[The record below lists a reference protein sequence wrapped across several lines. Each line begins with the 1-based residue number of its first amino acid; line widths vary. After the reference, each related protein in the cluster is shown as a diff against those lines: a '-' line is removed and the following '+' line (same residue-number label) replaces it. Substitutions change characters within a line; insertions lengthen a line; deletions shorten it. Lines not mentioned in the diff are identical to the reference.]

1 MSKAQMTLSEL
12 MKSSNNVTN
21 DIFDILNVNRPNSKE
36 AYLTLGAK
44 IQANTLAFK
53 LPDVKFKDTNIQ
65 KLWDDFIRRN
75 KFLEIIQQLET
86 NLYRNGIYAIG
97 ISNNLTIFLAKVQEY
112 KIVENKLVKLSI
124 IIDTI
129 NHQNQQ
135 YDIIK
140 EYDLFNTAN
149 NNINDLYVST
159 YAKRRYDN
167 KNISLNSFK
176 ELNFD
181 YLDEKKQNYIPW
193 IIFKNN
199 YLSNSEI
206 DDVDSSLFKM
216 LDNSLECLL
225 RDNFWS
231 NPFIFITDNFAID
244 SAQNIKDAVY
254 DFGKRVIQ
262 SNSLS
267 FNSVGNPIEFHQGS
281 SNTQF
286 IIQKIDKLNYLI
298 KDQMFFKMNSADFG
312 TKNMHNA
319 EFENLNS
326 NFKAYVE
333 SKANSREE
341 YYGDFIKL
349 FLRIVLNKEN
359 IEFEVTVPNS
369 TKYLKSKEAIY
380 ASDINGIA
388 LNNGNEINIKNE
400 DPNDD

>member
-53 LPDVKFKDTNIQ
+53 LPDVKFKDTYIQ
-65 KLWDDFIRRN
+65 KLWDDFITRN

-97 ISNNLTIFLAKVQEY
+97 ISNNLTIFLAKVSEY

-140 EYDLFNTAN
+140 EYDLFNRAN

-176 ELNFD
+176 DLNFS
-181 YLDEKKQNYIPW
+181 YLDEKKQDFIPW

-400 DPNDD
+400 DSNDD

>member
-53 LPDVKFKDTNIQ
+53 LPDVKFKDADIQ
-65 KLWDDFIRRN
+65 KLWDDFITRN

-140 EYDLFNTAN
+140 EYDLFNRAN

-380 ASDINGIA
+380 TSDINGIA

-400 DPNDD
+400 DSNDD

>member
-65 KLWDDFIRRN
+65 KLWDDFITRN

-140 EYDLFNTAN
+140 EYDLFNRAN

>member
-1 MSKAQMTLSEL
+1 MNKAQFTLNEL
-12 MKSSNNVTN
+12 MKSSNTITN
-21 DIFDILNVNRPNSKE
+21 DIFDILNVSKPNSKE
-36 AYLTLGAK
+36 AYLSLGAK

-53 LPDVKFKDTNIQ
+53 IPEVKFKNKTVQNV
-65 KLWDDFIRRN
+65 WNNFIKAN

-97 ISNNLTIFLAKVQEY
+97 ITQNLEINLAKVNDY
-112 KIVENKLVKLSI
+112 KFINNKLVKLSI
-124 IIDTI
+124 IVDTI
-129 NHQNQQ
+129 NYQNQQ
-135 YDIIK
+135 YDVIK
-140 EYDLFNTAN
+140 EYDLLNAKNTS
-149 NNINDLYVST
+149 IEDLYVSLFAKNRLNDKT
-159 YAKRRYDN
+159 Y
-167 KNISLNSFK
+167 SLNNF
-176 ELNFD
+176 NGYDFD
-181 YLDEKKQNYIPW
+181 YLNEKKQNYIPW

-206 DDVDSSLFKM
+206 DDVDNSLFKM
-216 LDNSLECLL
+216 LDNCLECLL

-244 SAQNIKDAVY
+244 SAGNIKDAVY
-254 DFGKRVIQ
+254 DLGKRVIQ

-333 SKANSREE
+333 SKANAREE
-341 YYGDFIKL
+341 YYSDFIKL
-349 FLRIVLNKEN
+349 FLKIISNSCDED
-359 IEFEVTVPNS
+359 FEVIVPNS
-369 TKYLKSKEAIY
+369 TKYLKSSEAIY
-380 ASDINGIA
+380 ATDINGVAI
-388 LNNGNEINIKNE
+388 NNNNFIGEQ
-400 DPNDD
+400 DA

>member
-53 LPDVKFKDTNIQ
+53 LPDVKFKDTYIQ
-65 KLWDDFIRRN
+65 KLWDDFITRN

-97 ISNNLTIFLAKVQEY
+97 ISNNLTIFLAKVSEY

-140 EYDLFNTAN
+140 EYDLFNRAN

-176 ELNFD
+176 DLNFS
-181 YLDEKKQNYIPW
+181 YLDEKKQNFIPW

-400 DPNDD
+400 DSNDD

>member
-53 LPDVKFKDTNIQ
+53 LPDVKFKDTYIQ
-65 KLWDDFIRRN
+65 KLWDDFITRN

-97 ISNNLTIFLAKVQEY
+97 ISNNLTIFLAKVSEY

-140 EYDLFNTAN
+140 EYDLFNKAN

-176 ELNFD
+176 DLNFS
-181 YLDEKKQNYIPW
+181 YLDEKKQDFIPW

-400 DPNDD
+400 DSNDD